1 MKGQQKIHQ
10 ELGICAESLGQT
22 HKLCRVLLLTSKII
36 NKLYYNL
43 ITSWECFLYKIQ
55 GTEHQVCIGHN

>member
-22 HKLCRVLLLTSKII
+22 HKLCMDSALISKFI

-43 ITSWECFLYKIQ
+43 ITSWECFPYKIQ
-55 GTEHQVCIGHN
+55 GIEHQVCIRHT